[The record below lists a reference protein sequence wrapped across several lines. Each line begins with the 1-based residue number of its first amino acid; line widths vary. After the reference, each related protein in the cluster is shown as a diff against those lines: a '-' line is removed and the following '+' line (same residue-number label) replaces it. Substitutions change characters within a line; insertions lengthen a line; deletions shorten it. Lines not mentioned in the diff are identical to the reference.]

1 MPAITTNGVTLY
13 YEAYGKLS
21 DGGTVFLIP
30 GLGMQHWMWPDT
42 LIETL
47 VKGGAGVVVMDNR
60 DCGRSSRCSGRVSMG
75 RVFGSIGRTLTRR
88 PVSGV
93 YGLEEMASDVVG
105 LASRL
110 GIRTF
115 HAAGISMGG
124 MIAQVLA
131 ARYPESVL
139 SLTSMSSATGNPRT
153 GLGKFSAIWAT
164 IRPQSRLASESEGVK
179 RLDRFIRAMGSVSYE
194 RTDAEKRR
202 LVRLMARNP
211 GDPDGFR
218 RQLLALLQSGDRRTQ
233 VSGIRAPTLV
243 LHGLSDKLLP
253 PRAGKETADLIS
265 GARLEMI
272 PRLGHDLPPALG
284 AKYGRLMLENFSRAS
299 SVKH

>member
-75 RVFGSIGRTLTRR
+75 RVFSSIGRTLTRR

-105 LASRL
+105 LASGL

-211 GDPDGFR
+211 GDRMDSDG
-218 RQLLALLQSGDRRTQ
+218 
-233 VSGIRAPTLV
+233 
-243 LHGLSDKLLP
+243 
-253 PRAGKETADLIS
+253 
-265 GARLEMI
+265 
-272 PRLGHDLPPALG
+272 
-284 AKYGRLMLENFSRAS
+284 NFSRCYRAATGALRSRESARRRLSFTVSPIS
-299 SVKH
+299 SFRPARAKKRRTSFPGPALR

>member
-105 LASRL
+105 LASGL

-115 HAAGISMGG
+115 HAAGISIG
-124 MIAQVLA
+124 
-131 ARYPESVL
+131 RH
-139 SLTSMSSATGNPRT
+139 
-153 GLGKFSAIWAT
+153 
-164 IRPQSRLASESEGVK
+164 
-179 RLDRFIRAMGSVSYE
+179 DC
-194 RTDAEKRR
+194 
-202 LVRLMARNP
+202 P
-211 GDPDGFR
+211 GACGP
-218 RQLLALLQSGDRRTQ
+218 
-233 VSGIRAPTLV
+233 VSGIGAEPYIDVLRDRQSPDRARQV
-243 LHGLSDKLLP
+243 FRD
-253 PRAGKETADLIS
+253 
-265 GARLEMI
+265 
-272 PRLGHDLPPALG
+272 LGHDQTAVAAG
-284 AKYGRLMLENFSRAS
+284 E
-299 SVKH
+299 